1 MFQWI
6 FETVSASAARL
17 SFTPI
22 RVLTLFL
29 SCSLSCLLIIYC
41 HCRHSAITVFKQQQI
56 YQKLCLKKWII
67 TPKKEEKNR
76 NKIQSRN
83 EATCGQI
90 LNTNQFLKNPKN
102 SVSNLIHLGWSWK
115 QCDVLP
121 RDGSTGRAPRPV
133 ATQWGPAGRVMSQSG
148 DRGFWEL
155 LRKKKKRIEA
165 PAPSI
170 GRSCRRPTG
179 CRFNDSG
186 LVGHVDMSP
195 DWLIQPLK
203 SSRDESLMDATGHWS
218 INQQQQQQQHMI
230 RRSLIHGA
238 ARHLWTA
245 TRQPSTASLNHDPRF
260 ESFMLTPTLVESTP
274 WPGWCR
280 KVSLDGRGM
289 AWRGPR

>member
-1 MFQWI
+1 M
-6 FETVSASAARL
+6 
-17 SFTPI
+17 
-22 RVLTLFL
+22 
-29 SCSLSCLLIIYC
+29 
-41 HCRHSAITVFKQQQI
+41 
-56 YQKLCLKKWII
+56 
-67 TPKKEEKNR
+67 
-76 NKIQSRN
+76 
-83 EATCGQI
+83 
-90 LNTNQFLKNPKN
+90 
-102 SVSNLIHLGWSWK
+102 SNLIHLGWSWK

-218 INQQQQQQQHMI
+218 INQQQQQQQQHMI

-260 ESFMLTPTLVESTP
+260 ESFMLTLTLVESTP

-289 AWRGPR
+289 AWRGPRSSIPEIIPDYNTSAGEAVPSWGLPRFLRSIKNDIQSSNLKCISAILAYTWHTWAPSKINFNGFDLRYKISHSIVPTAQVVARNVFNKVLFSHFPFWPASLI